1 MVAAITSL
9 RVNGKNYISD
19 LKKPLQL
26 KYWQPNFSVEFS
38 SMNFID
44 PQLDHF
50 YYKLKGYDKDWN
62 DAGNERFANYTNIP
76 GGNYTFLVKVQNSA
90 GIWSKPAELQV
101 HIDTVFYKTWP
112 FILSCIF
119 VSIAL
124 LYVFYS
130 YRINQ
135 IKKIYLLRTNIAR
148 IFHDEI
154 GSTLSSISLR
164 SEMAEMK
171 MKSQSGE
178 VKEIVGIRT
187 DARNLVE
194 LMSDI
199 VWTINPLNDNM
210 EQLMVRMQNFA
221 TEILA
226 QRNIELSF
234 TVDKKVISKKLPLA
248 ARRDIYLIFKEAIN
262 NAAKYSCAASVTVE
276 FTLNREELIMLIK
289 DDGKGFDSQKK
300 LHGNGLVNMNARA
313 KEIGAALAISS
324 EHGKGTTI
332 IFRFR

>member
-1 MVAAITSL
+1 
-9 RVNGKNYISD
+9 
-19 LKKPLQL
+19 
-26 KYWQPNFSVEFS
+26 
-38 SMNFID
+38 
-44 PQLDHF
+44 
-50 YYKLKGYDKDWN
+50 
-62 DAGNERFANYTNIP
+62 
-76 GGNYTFLVKVQNSA
+76 
-90 GIWSKPAELQV
+90 
-101 HIDTVFYKTWP
+101 
-112 FILSCIF
+112 
-119 VSIAL
+119 
-124 LYVFYS
+124 
-130 YRINQ
+130 
-135 IKKIYLLRTNIAR
+135 
-148 IFHDEI
+148 
-154 GSTLSSISLR
+154 
-164 SEMAEMK
+164 MK